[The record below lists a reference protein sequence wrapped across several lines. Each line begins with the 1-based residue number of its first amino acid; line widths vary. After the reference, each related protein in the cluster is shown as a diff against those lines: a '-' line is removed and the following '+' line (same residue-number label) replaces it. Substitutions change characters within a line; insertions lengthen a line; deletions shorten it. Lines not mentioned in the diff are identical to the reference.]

1 MITLDSAKL
10 YLRVDST
17 YDDSLIQSC
26 ISAAQAHLE
35 AAIDDYDTIYAKDT
49 GFAALA
55 DATEYAII
63 TEMYNNRDAHNDNR
77 QPLSYIRQP
86 LSYIVRAMITQLQNY
101 PTTGGDADD

>member
-1 MITLDSAKL
+1 MITLDSVKN

-63 TEMYNNRDAHNDNR
+63 TEMYNNRDARNDNR
-77 QPLSYIRQP
+77 QS

-101 PTTGGDADD
+101 PTTSTTESGDADD